1 MDKRL
6 IRIGGFVT
14 KEITEVVRQPRLLLS
29 LILGP
34 FVIMLLFGV
43 GYVGE
48 LGVLSAILVVPSG
61 SISAQQIQTY
71 RQEFATGN
79 VHLVDITAD
88 KEEAIARLRNEEV
101 DVVVVLP
108 AQAAQ
113 QIGAGGQ
120 AELLVLYN
128 TIDPTRSGFIVLVTV
143 LYSNDLNKRILA
155 EAVERSQGGADDV
168 DRALRRVDD
177 GLARAQARLAQH
189 DRAGAAA
196 SIQDVQPAASL
207 IQLHLDVL
215 LAVLQ
220 TQPIRDTSAAPPAE
234 VNNLTQGRQVAARLS
249 TDLQALGEALRDPES
264 DPATINQRI
273 VATRQ
278 DISDLRVLTHL
289 FGTINPYVLAAPL
302 YGKAENLSPIAE
314 LNTSPTVFYVPGAIA
329 LLLQHLA
336 ITLSALSMVRE
347 RQFGRFELFRVT
359 PITPGEVLAGTYIG
373 FGLFAA
379 IVALALLL
387 LVTLGL
393 GVPILGSV
401 GWLAVVVGLLI
412 WSSLGIGFLI
422 SIIAHNQNQ
431 AVQLSMITLLASVF
445 FSGLF
450 VRIEYLATPLRAL
463 SYLLPATHALI
474 TLQDVMLKGF
484 APVPIYLG
492 ALAALGAM
500 FALISMWRVS
510 AEFRRG

>member
-14 KEITEVVRQPRLLLS
+14 KEITEVVRQPRLVLS

-48 LGVLSAILVVPSG
+48 LGVLDAVLVVPPG
-61 SISAQQIQTY
+61 LISPQEIQAY

-79 VHLVDITAD
+79 IHLVDITTD
-88 KEEAIARLRNEEV
+88 QEDAIARLRAEEV

-108 AQAAQ
+108 AHAAQ

-128 TIDPTRSGFIVLVTV
+128 TIDPMRSGFIVLVTV
-143 LYSNDLNKRILA
+143 LYSNDLNKRIVA
-155 EAVERSQGGADDV
+155 QAVERSQGGADDV

-177 GLARAQARLAQH
+177 GLAQAQARLAQH
-189 DRAGAAA
+189 DRDGAPASVQEVPPAG
-196 SIQDVQPAASL
+196 SL
-207 IQLHLDVL
+207 IGLHLEVL

-220 TQPIRDTSAAPPAE
+220 TEPIRNTSAPPPSE

-249 TDLQALGEALRDPES
+249 TDLQALGESLRDPES
-264 DPATINQRI
+264 DPSTISRQI
-273 VATRQ
+273 VAARR
-278 DISDLRVLTHL
+278 DISDLRVLTRL
-289 FGTINPYVLAAPL
+289 YGTINPYVLAAPL
-302 YGKAENLSPIAE
+302 YGKAENLAPIAA

-336 ITLSALSMVRE
+336 ITISALSMVRE

-359 PITPGEVLAGTYIG
+359 PITPGEILTGKYIG
-373 FGLFAA
+373 FSLFAA
-379 IVALALLL
+379 IVALALVL

-393 GVPILGSV
+393 GVPVLGSV
-401 GWLAVVVGLLI
+401 AWLAVVLGLLI
-412 WSSLGIGFLI
+412 WSSLGIGFII

-431 AVQLSMITLLASVF
+431 AVQLSMITLLGSVF

-450 VRIEYLATPLRAL
+450 VRIDYLAPPLRAL

-492 ALAALGAM
+492 ALAALGAV